1 MCFDE
6 TISPPGL
13 GEVVQSKVE
22 QLILEG
28 LAKVGKEGSVCQAA
42 GWGYPWLTTL
52 PPSLAS
58 ANTVNEI
65 PSLTQLADIQWRET
79 ETERERGFNCV
90 LIFYLHVFTS
100 STPFLPSAFIL
111 KWKIISSPATSPKP
125 VPPCLLLPS
134 LTLCFCLNYIFISY
148 LTLSTI
154 FSTLT
159 GEDIHHQ

>member
-65 PSLTQLADIQWRET
+65 PSLTQLADIQ
-79 ETERERGFNCV
+79 
-90 LIFYLHVFTS
+90 
-100 STPFLPSAFIL
+100 
-111 KWKIISSPATSPKP
+111 
-125 VPPCLLLPS
+125 
-134 LTLCFCLNYIFISY
+134 
-148 LTLSTI
+148 
-154 FSTLT
+154 
-159 GEDIHHQ
+159 